1 MNPAQTHLSTY
12 SEAGPVTARAIAAL
26 AAESCLQ
33 AEKAYGSIYSAI
45 QRGDLTETAL
55 HVGTLHG
62 AARFV
67 THLSSAML
75 SPPEEEQRASFLWY
89 TAAADTEAFAKQTLA
104 LAGLTDDIILIALM
118 NSGTGTLTG
127 SKELA
132 TLKATVAFSQAF
144 STQKLVSLIER
155 VTQKLADEAQTRSQQ
170 PEHPI
175 LHRIYPIQLSAHL
188 QLLKLLTTVHKN
200 VSEEIA
206 LQGVS
211 STTSPS

>member
-1 MNPAQTHLSTY
+1 MGRSTLLFKGVILLRQPFMWAPCTGPLDLQPTSPALCYH
-12 SEAGPVTARAIAAL
+12 
-26 AAESCLQ
+26 
-33 AEKAYGSIYSAI
+33 
-45 QRGDLTETAL
+45 
-55 HVGTLHG
+55 
-62 AARFV
+62 
-67 THLSSAML
+67 
-75 SPPEEEQRASFLWY
+75 PPEEEQRAPFLWY
-89 TAAADTEAFAKQTLA
+89 TAAADTEDFAKQALN
-104 LAGLTDDIILIALM
+104 LAGLTNDTILIALM
-118 NSGTGTLTG
+118 NSGTGPLTG